1 MKVRRA
7 AKWIGLGVAGLLIS
21 IVFLN
26 LVLRSWHK
34 VASGRGLETFYNAYG
49 MELNHVIV
57 LLSLFV
63 VLPIALLIGFGVQWW
78 ESWKERDLKT
88 NSGSRK

>member
-1 MKVRRA
+1 MKVKRA
-7 AKWIGLGVAGLLIS
+7 VKWIGLGVAGFLIS

-49 MELNHVIV
+49 MELNHLIV
-57 LLSLFV
+57 LVSLFV
-63 VLPIALLIGFGVQWW
+63 VLPIALLIAFGTQWR
-78 ESWKERDLKT
+78 ESWKERGLKS
-88 NSGSRK
+88 NSRNQK